1 MNLTARQQ
9 SFLVLLLDLYR
20 EHHQSPV
27 HYTTVA
33 DRIGVTKF
41 SAYDMLRVL
50 QRKGAVASEYV
61 LDRPEPG
68 PGRSLIKFYPTE
80 VARRWLA
87 RQWSGL
93 ARGEEWRQV
102 KEGLLRRLR
111 QAREVNPRQ
120 LAGELLTQLS
130 DSQSPTV
137 YCAQMITVFLLYL
150 GGLRELAS
158 GLNPLRVLV
167 RINAAEGLSL
177 GALAGFSLGSLLSR
191 AGEATESLLTSVS
204 RYQVYLRDLSEENRL
219 ALLSFLQEALV
230 VSQQL
235 AWQSVRD
242 NVPSD
247 SG

>member
-1 MNLTARQQ
+1 MDLTARQQ
-9 SFLVLLLDLYR
+9 AFLALLLDLYR
-20 EHHQSPV
+20 ENQSPI
-27 HYTTVA
+27 HYTMVA

-50 QRKGAVASEYV
+50 ERKGAVASEYV
-61 LDRPEPG
+61 LEREKRG

-111 QAREVNPRQ
+111 QAREVNPRE
-120 LAGELLTQLS
+120 LASELLNQLS
-130 DSQSPTV
+130 ESQPPMV

-150 GGLRELAS
+150 SGLRELAS

-167 RINAAEGLSL
+167 RINAGEGLSL

-191 AGEATESLLTSVS
+191 AGEATENLLSSMS
-204 RYQVYLRDLSEENRL
+204 RYQSYLRDLSEENRL
-219 ALLSFLQEALV
+219 ALRSFLEEALV

-242 NVPSD
+242 NMPPD
-247 SG
+247 SA

>member
-1 MNLTARQQ
+1 MDLTTRQQ
-9 SFLVLLLDLYR
+9 AFLVQLLNLYR
-20 EHHQSPV
+20 EHQSSV
-27 HYTTVA
+27 HYTEVA

-50 QRKGAVASEYV
+50 ERKGAVASEYV
-61 LDRPEPG
+61 LDREEPG

-93 ARGEEWRQV
+93 ARGEEWQQV
-102 KEGLLRRLR
+102 KQGLLRRLR
-111 QAREVNPRQ
+111 QAREVNPRE
-120 LAGELLTQLS
+120 LAGELLSQLS
-130 DSQSPTV
+130 DDQPPMI
-137 YCAQMITVFLLYL
+137 YCAQMITIFLLYL

-158 GLNPLRVLV
+158 GFNPLRVLAW
-167 RINAAEGLSL
+167 INAGGGISL

-204 RYQVYLRDLSEENRL
+204 RYQGYLRDLSEENRL
-219 ALLSFLQEALV
+219 TLVSFLQEALAL
-230 VSQQL
+230 SQQL
-235 AWQSVRD
+235 AWQPVSD
-242 NVPSD
+242 KMPPD

>member
-1 MNLTARQQ
+1 MNLTSRQQ
-9 SFLVLLLDLYR
+9 AFLILLFDLYR
-20 EHHQSPV
+20 EQQSPV

-33 DRIGVTKF
+33 DRIGVSKF

-50 QRKGAVASEYV
+50 ERKGAVASEYV
-61 LDRPEPG
+61 LDREEPG

-87 RQWSGL
+87 QQWSGL

-102 KEGLLRRLR
+102 KEGLLRRLQ
-111 QAREVNPRQ
+111 QAREVNPRE
-120 LAGELLTQLS
+120 LAGELLSQLS
-130 DSQSPTV
+130 DSQPPTV
-137 YCAQMITVFLLYL
+137 YCAQMITVCLLYL
-150 GGLRELAS
+150 GGLRDLAN

-167 RINAAEGLSL
+167 RINVAEGISL

-204 RYQVYLRDLSEENRL
+204 RYQRYLRDLSEENRL
-219 ALLSFLQEALV
+219 ALLTFFQEALA
-230 VSQQL
+230 VSQQF
-235 AWQSVRD
+235 AWQPVRD
-242 NVPSD
+242 NVSAN